1 MRISLT
7 FRAVLKATMALVID
21 IKITCDDT
29 GGTHKEVFKNNM
41 KDLYSGYKQNRKEL
55 HFKVSS
61 CLFFST

>member
-29 GGTHKEVFKNNM
+29 GGTHIEVFQK
-41 KDLYSGYKQNRKEL
+41 LI
-55 HFKVSS
+55 
-61 CLFFST
+61 